1 MANTIYPYRNF
12 GEYPI
17 QTTDTR
23 PSTSGLAAGYIGFNS
38 TSGKPEIW
46 TGSAWKNLDGT
57 AAAIKMPWADSA
69 ITFSAG
75 NISAGSIAV
84 IAKGMANSTPS
95 TSAPTAGGTMTINSV
110 SLGSYD
116 YTIKSGSQTVTSF
129 TNSDWF
135 TSTEDTRSAWI
146 VIKGDMTINSGVTF
160 QPSNR
165 KLFTVLYVAGDLT
178 VSGTLS
184 MTGKGANHNGTGVS
198 GGATT
203 KGAIRIVDG
212 TFSSVTNP
220 QVPSD
225 GGAGGTTSYSASQ
238 PGSAGT
244 AGGTGGGGSGTN
256 DNTTFGYGAAGTSF
270 SGGSGGGGGRTYSG
284 LTNIGGTAATANGG
298 AGGNALGAGG
308 PYPTAN
314 PSSGG
319 GGNNGGTGGENAGPN
334 GTGGVLIVIIEGT
347 LRGSGAIEAKGVAGA
362 SASERPGGATGGGSL
377 TILAP
382 ADSSSFTPSAA
393 GGAGYGIYGSQPSGG
408 AGTARKL
415 VVV

>member
-1 MANTIYPYRNF
+1 MASTRYPNRNF

-46 TGSAWKNLDGT
+46 TGSTWKNLDGT
-57 AAAIKMPWADSA
+57 AAAIKMPWADNA

-75 NISAGSIAV
+75 NISAGSVAV

-95 TSAPTAGGTMTINSV
+95 TSVPTAGGTMTINGV

-116 YTIKSGSQTVTSF
+116 YTIKTGNQTVASF

-146 VIKGDMTINSGVTF
+146 VVTGDMTINSGVTF

-165 KLFTVLYVAGDLT
+165 KLFTVLYVTGDLT

-184 MTGKGANHNGTGVS
+184 MTAKGANHNGTGVS

-220 QVPSD
+220 QVPAD
-225 GGAGGTTSYSASQ
+225 GGAGGTTSYTASQ

-244 AGGTGGGGSGTN
+244 AGGTGGGGAGTN
-256 DNTTFGYGAAGTSF
+256 DNNTFGFGAGGTSF
-270 SGGSGGGGGRTYSG
+270 SGGSGGGGGRFHSG
-284 LTNIGGTAATANGG
+284 ITNIGGNAATANGG
-298 AGGNALGAGG
+298 AGGAALAAGG

-319 GGNNGGTGGENAGPN
+319 GGNNGGAGGENAGNN
-334 GTGGVLIVIIEGT
+334 GTGGVLFVFVEGT
-347 LRGSGAIEAKGVAGA
+347 LRGSGAVEAKGVNGA
-362 SASERPGGATGGGSL
+362 NASERPGGATGGGSV
-377 TILAP
+377 TIISPL
-382 ADSSSFTPSAA
+382 DSSSFTPSAS
-393 GGAGYGIYGSQPSGG
+393 GGVGNGVYGAQPSGG

-415 VVV
+415 VVA